1 MSGPGGTS
9 DSRAAVGSRPARR
22 FRLVAFALDDHGDA
36 HRTGSRVAAALD
48 LSPSLNLTLSPSG
61 RRLYLRVPP
70 AGPRSDSEAAILT
83 ALTST
88 DGGGPVVSGSGVVD
102 GRLFHRRSDETS
114 AVADLDDILDWMVS
128 TGRRS
133 VVGAT
138 AVRSTLVLDR
148 LRGVAATRP
157 DLLRG
162 HVQLLGGLDASGRT
176 DYLATMTAFFDHGGD
191 IVRAADAMFMHPN
204 TVRYRLR
211 RIQELSGLDLDDPV
225 DRFVAEFQLR
235 ILRPFPSDSV
245 RQAPDPARRP

>member
-22 FRLVAFALDDHGDA
+22 FRLVAFALDDPGDA
-36 HRTGSRVAAALD
+36 HRTGRRVAAALD
-48 LSPSLNLTLSPSG
+48 LSPSLHPALSPSG
-61 RRLYLRVPP
+61 RRLYVRVPP
-70 AGPRSDSEAAILT
+70 AGPRSDSEAAILR
-83 ALTST
+83 ALRST
-88 DGGGPVVSGSGVVD
+88 DGGPVASGPGVVD

-133 VVGAT
+133 IVGAT

-176 DYLATMTAFFDHGGD
+176 DSLATLTAFFDHGGD

-225 DRFVAEFQLR
+225 DRFVAEFQVR
-235 ILRPFPSDSV
+235 VLRPFPSDSV
-245 RQAPDPARRP
+245 RQAPDPAQRP